1 VKRYLG
7 CAALLLGACVSPPP
21 RSPPPALPTA
31 VPLATAGSGPEW
43 PAREWWRGFD
53 DEVLDTLITR
63 AVAASPDLAAAA
75 ARFDEARAA
84 VSAARA
90 AAGAQTGSAFEAS
103 RQRLSDDGLIPP
115 KFLGFNWYNQFDLG
129 IRASYALDW
138 WGRNRAAV
146 AATVNGARAAQAE
159 RDAAA
164 MALAS
169 SVTEIYYG
177 WQSDVARRGLAA
189 QRITSAQQRA
199 QIASARAAAHIDR
212 DDARQGAELDLLS
225 LRVYDSE
232 LATSAQLRLTALAA
246 LLGCTPAELPPL
258 ASRPLPQ
265 LRTELPGN
273 ASLDLIARRPDIVAA
288 RARVEAAA
296 RHIEVARADFLPDL
310 SLTALLGVSSQDLGR
325 LLDAGSLTPTAKAA
339 VHLPLFGAGALRA
352 EFARSQAALAGDVAA
367 YRATVLTAAR
377 EVNTQLVAR
386 QRWIEQQELRT
397 AQLGAADALRSAAA
411 LRAQQGITDER
422 AVIEATER
430 WLALRDAQLQS
441 QTAALNTE
449 LELIRALGGGY
460 RSDAWP

>member
-1 VKRYLG
+1 VKRFLG
-7 CAALLLGACVSPPP
+7 CAALLLGACVSPPL
-21 RSPPPALPTA
+21 RSPPPALPGA
-31 VPLATAGSGPEW
+31 VPLAAAGSGSEW

-53 DEVLDTLITR
+53 DQVLDTLIAR
-63 AVAASPDLAAAA
+63 ALADSPDLAAAV

-90 AAGAQTGSAFEAS
+90 AAGAQTGAGFEAS

-115 KFLGFNWYNQFDLG
+115 RFLGFNWYSQFDLG
-129 IRASYALDW
+129 INASYALDW

-177 WQSDVARRGLAA
+177 WQSDVARRELAA
-189 QRITSAQQRA
+189 RRITSAQQRA

-212 DDARQGAELDLLS
+212 DDARQAAELDLLS
-225 LRVYDSE
+225 MRDYDGE
-232 LATSAQLRLTALAA
+232 LASSAQLRLTALAA
-246 LLGCTPAELPPL
+246 LLGCAPADLPPL
-258 ASRPLPQ
+258 APRPLPR

-296 RHIEVARADFLPDL
+296 RRIEVARDDFLPDL

-325 LLDAGSLTPTAKAA
+325 LLDAGSLTPAVKAA

-352 EFARSQAALAGDVAA
+352 EFARSQAVLAGDVAA

-397 AQLGAADALRSAAA
+397 AQLGAAQALRDAAA
-411 LRAQQGITDER
+411 QRAEQGIADDR
-422 AVIEATER
+422 AVIDATER
-430 WLALRDAQLQS
+430 WLALRDAQLQT

-460 RSDAWP
+460 RSESLP